1 VQRKKENLVCFPSTE
16 SGAGV
21 LACLDHGAP
30 SIAISFAL
38 STLSYFFL
46 FYFLL
51 FPFQLIAQ
59 ELPVQGRPTF
69 APFSQAIGQFQVAT
83 RAAPTTLQA
92 EDPLIFTI
100 RVSAVG
106 PVVQAPER
114 PDLRE
119 LPEFDES
126 FFIEDRTDQDR
137 ADDNSWEF
145 VYQLKPRTTAV
156 TSIPGFPLIYY
167 QPGTLPASKG
177 YMTRWS
183 PAIPLEVKPRED
195 SVPNQDN
202 GSLVP
207 ADVPATVY
215 QFVNDTRALLR
226 DDSFHVPVAWISLLL
241 IMPPAL
247 CLGWYL
253 TWRRLYPDAARL
265 ARQRRSKAAQRAL
278 DQLQHSFRTPIQA
291 QQVTEI
297 IAQYLRQRLDLPA
310 GEPTPPEIAAHLQ
323 KLHFG
328 QALVEKATVFFKQ
341 ADAAR
346 FLPAANVPTALVESG
361 KELILA
367 LETESCSP

>member
-1 VQRKKENLVCFPSTE
+1 L
-16 SGAGV
+16 
-21 LACLDHGAP
+21 
-30 SIAISFAL
+30 
-38 STLSYFFL
+38 TLFRFFL
-46 FYFLL
+46 FRFFLFRFFLFPFSFLL
-51 FPFQLIAQ
+51 FPYSSTAQ
-59 ELPVQGRPTF
+59 SVPDLPVQGRPTF
-69 APFSQAIGQFQVAT
+69 APFSHAIGQFKVDT
-83 RAAPTTLQA
+83 RATPTTLQA
-92 EDPLIFTI
+92 EDPLILTI
-100 RVSAVG
+100 RIGAVG
-106 PVVQAPER
+106 PVDQAPER

-119 LPEFDES
+119 LPEFDEW

-137 ADDNSWEF
+137 ADDSSWEF

-156 TSIPGFPLIYY
+156 TSIPAFPLIYY
-167 QPGTLPASKG
+167 QPRTLPASKG

-183 PAIPLEVKPRED
+183 PAIALEVKPRED
-195 SVPNQDN
+195 SASDLDN

-215 QFVNDTRALLR
+215 QFVEDPRVLRR
-226 DDSFHVPVAWISLLL
+226 DDSIHVPVAWISLLL
-241 IMPPAL
+241 IMPPVL

-278 DQLQHSFRTPIQA
+278 NQLQRGFRTPIQA

-328 QALVEKATVFFKQ
+328 PTLVDKATAFFKQ

-346 FLPAANVPTALVESG
+346 FLPAADTPTALVESG
-361 KELILA
+361 KDLILS
-367 LETESCSP
+367 LETESCFP